1 MVIFFTNQL
10 IYFRVK
16 KLLFFMFYKF
26 FKGFILNMIFFPDF
40 GIQRIAVFFVM
51 LDNFSSEDLKVLQ
64 S

>member
-1 MVIFFTNQL
+1 
-10 IYFRVK
+10 
-16 KLLFFMFYKF
+16 MFYKF

-40 GIQRIAVFFVM
+40 GIQRIAVFFVL